1 MKPRVSGNGPQAA
14 WDNLEIL
21 IGNETGMKQIQV
33 LKQGW
38 RFRRTDSDSSA
49 PSLDDSSWERVEV
62 PHDWAIRGPFDSRND
77 FYSTRIVQDGETTE
91 TPHYGRTGGLP
102 HIGVGW
108 YRLRFSLRPED
119 RGKRIFLEFDGI
131 MSRSTVF
138 VNGKKAGGRPY
149 GYSSFSLEITP
160 LVEWEKE
167 NLLAVRV
174 ANPEQASRWYPGAG
188 IYREARLLVLE
199 QEHFNW
205 SGIRIWNRT
214 MEPEKA
220 RASVDVEVD
229 YAGEECRVELTVADP
244 AGTVV
249 FQSAFSGKQT
259 AFELENLR
267 LWTPETPE
275 LYSFQFRLMKNG
287 ELRDEQVVAY
297 GFRSV
302 RFDAEKGMFL
312 NGKPYYLKGVCL
324 HHDLGP
330 LGAAFSLPAL
340 RRQLRLLK
348 GIGCNAIRTSHN
360 PPDPKLLD
368 LCDSM
373 GFAVMDEAF
382 DAWKEGKIVNDYSSL
397 FPEWHERDLGD
408 MIRRDRNHPCVILWS
423 IGNEINEQ
431 GSPDG
436 WKIAK
441 ELGEICHRLD
451 PSRPVTAGLDRPDAG
466 IPNHFPESLD
476 IIGWNYKPHRYPEFH
491 KIYPTIPQYGS
502 ETASTV
508 SSRGEY
514 FFPVE
519 QGPEWHFHPNTQ
531 CSSYDLEFP
540 PWASTPDREF
550 KMQDAC
556 PWIFGEFV
564 WTGFDYLGEPTPYNA
579 HWPAHASY
587 FGIFDLVGLPK
598 DRAWL
603 YAARWSG
610 KPVLHLLP
618 HWTWPG
624 REGEQTPVH
633 VYTSYDRVELFVNG
647 KSAGERVRNAS
658 EYRLVWNDVVYQPG
672 EIRAVARS
680 ASGEAIAEERI
691 VTASAGVK
699 LVIRADRTELRA
711 DGEDLGFLT
720 VSVVDKQG
728 TLQPSADHP
737 VRFTVE
743 GEGSFVAA
751 GNGNSIST
759 EDFYCGT
766 MRAFHGQCVGI
777 VRAGKAA
784 GIIRITVSADGLEKA
799 ELELPVR

>member
-1 MKPRVSGNGPQAA
+1 
-14 WDNLEIL
+14 
-21 IGNETGMKQIQV
+21 MKQIQV

-38 RFRRTDSDSSA
+38 RFRRTDSDA
-49 PSLDDSSWERVEV
+49 PSDPSFDDSAWECVNV

-102 HIGVGW
+102 HSGIGW
-108 YRLRFSLRPED
+108 YRFRFTPRPEE
-119 RGKRIFLEFDGI
+119 REKLFFLEFDGV
-131 MSRSTVF
+131 MSRSTVY
-138 VNGKKAGGRPY
+138 VNGKEAGGRPY

-160 LVEWEKE
+160 FLEREKE
-167 NLLAVRV
+167 NVIAVRV

-188 IYREARLLVLE
+188 IYREVRLVAAE
-199 QEHFNW
+199 KEHFRW
-205 SGIRIWNRT
+205 SGIRIFNRSLD
-214 MEPEKA
+214 PA
-220 RASVDVEVD
+220 GRSASVGVEVD
-229 YAGEECRVELTVADP
+229 FAGENCLLELTVADP
-244 AGTVV
+244 SGAEV
-249 FQSAFSGKQT
+249 FRTEFSGPRMEFPLTGLK
-259 AFELENLR
+259 
-267 LWTPETPE
+267 LWSPETPD
-275 LYSFQFRLMKNG
+275 LYSFRFRLRKDG
-287 ELRDEQVVAY
+287 VVKDEQTTAY

-302 RFDAEKGMFL
+302 VFDAENGMFL
-312 NGKPYYLKGVCL
+312 NGQPYYLKGVCL

-340 RRQLRLLK
+340 RRQFRLLK

-360 PPDPKLLD
+360 PPDPKFLD

-382 DAWKEGKIVNDYSSL
+382 DAWVEGKIVNDYSSL
-397 FPEWHERDLGD
+397 FQEWHERDLSD
-408 MIRRDRNHPCVILWS
+408 MIRRDRNHPCIVLWS
-423 IGNEINEQ
+423 VGNEINEQ
-431 GSPDG
+431 GNPDG

-441 ELGEICHRLD
+441 SLVEICHRLD
-451 PSRPVTAGLDRPDAG
+451 PGRPVTAGLDRPDAG
-466 IPNHFPESLD
+466 IPNNFPQTLD

-491 KIYPTIPQYGS
+491 RLYPAIPQYGS

-519 QGPEWHFHPNTQ
+519 SGPEWHHHPNIQ

-587 FGIFDLVGLPK
+587 FGIFDLAGLPK

-610 KPVLHLLP
+610 RPVLHLLP

-624 REGEQTPVH
+624 REGKQTPVH

-647 KSAGERVRNAS
+647 NSAGERRRNAS
-658 EYRLVWNDVVYQPG
+658 EYRLVWEDVIYQPG
-672 EIRAVARS
+672 ELRAVARD
-680 ASGEAIAEERI
+680 ASGTAVAEEAVR
-691 VTASAGVK
+691 TASRAVK
-699 LVIRADRTELRA
+699 LSLAADRAELAA

-720 VSVVDKQG
+720 LSVLDENG

-737 VRFTVE
+737 IRFDVTGE
-743 GEGSFVAA
+743 GEFAAA

-759 EDFYCGT
+759 EDFYSGT
-766 MRAFHGQCVGI
+766 MRAFHGQCVCI
-777 VRAGKAA
+777 VRAGRSA
-784 GIIRITVSADGLEKA
+784 GKIRITASADGLLPA